1 MDWPFLPAVYIDHDD
16 DFRKLIDQL
25 AQEPLIAFD
34 TESNS
39 LHAYKERVCL
49 IQISTW
55 TADYIVDPLRVADLS
70 PLGGILSNPAIEKV
84 FHAAE
89 YDLMCLKRDYGF
101 TLVNLFDTM
110 IAARIV
116 GFKAIGLNK
125 LLAEYCGIDAD
136 KSHQRDD
143 WGQRPL
149 SEEGL
154 LYAQMDTH
162 FLPQLRD
169 ILWAKLEEKGSLDEA
184 LETFTEA
191 CNVPAAQ
198 NEFDP
203 DGYWRIGIPNDL
215 TRRQIAILRELYLLR
230 DRFARDRD
238 VPPFKVFNDHVLIAL
253 AQAVPASMRDLEN
266 VRGMPASQIR
276 RYGRQLLN
284 AIDRGKRAPLPH
296 PPARHPDIHPAVAER
311 FTALRDW
318 RKQRAEERG
327 VESDVIISKDALW
340 SLAQREPVTLDDLHD
355 IEGLGPWRLATYGQ
369 ALLDVIRQLRNG
381 TGE

>member
-191 CNVPAAQ
+191 CNVPAAH

-215 TRRQIAILRELYLLR
+215 TRRQIAILRELYLL
-230 DRFARDRD
+230 
-238 VPPFKVFNDHVLIAL
+238 
-253 AQAVPASMRDLEN
+253 
-266 VRGMPASQIR
+266 QIR

-296 PPARHPDIHPAVAER
+296 PPARHPDIAPAVAER

-340 SLAQREPVTLDDLHD
+340 TLAQREPVTLDDLND